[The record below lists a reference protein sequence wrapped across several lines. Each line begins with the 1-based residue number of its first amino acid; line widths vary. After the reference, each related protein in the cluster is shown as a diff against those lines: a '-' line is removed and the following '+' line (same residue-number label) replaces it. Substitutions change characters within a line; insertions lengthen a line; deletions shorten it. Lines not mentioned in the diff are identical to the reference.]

1 MRAVLA
7 TPRIFVWAA
16 TLLMVGCNG
25 AMDCVACPP
34 PPTLETS
41 AATVGLDNVL
51 SVQIT
56 ARAFGAES
64 VVVRYGR
71 PGASLDSTTPG
82 VARVEGDVRIP
93 VLGLWP
99 ETTYELQVVAFGA
112 GDTIAGPRLQATTG
126 SLPEDLPQFHAR
138 GTGAE
143 PGYLVFSIGSYG
155 VALDHSGRVV
165 WYVRLPGASLNF
177 QPQRN
182 DHYIARPGTPDP
194 EDVEPLLELDPLGN
208 VTRRLGC
215 ARGLAPRFHDVL
227 VEPDGSYWL
236 MCDETRAM
244 DLSGDGGQPEAAVT
258 GTVVQHLDP
267 AGGLVFEWSA
277 FDHFAITDLEPASRS
292 GQAVNW
298 THGNSLDL
306 DAAGNL
312 LVSFRS
318 LSEITSIDTR
328 TGAVRWRMG
337 GRRNEFTF
345 ADPGPPF
352 RGQHG
357 VRATPEGLVLL
368 DNFGEAEESRAER
381 YMVNESAHA
390 AHLSEVYLPPAGTR
404 ASLGGTTQYL
414 PHRHILVAFGDG
426 RAVREYDAD
435 GSVVWELEGDPGY
448 VFRAQ
453 RISSLYHP
461 GTGLV
466 R

>member
-1 MRAVLA
+1 MKALPPTLAAVL
-7 TPRIFVWAA
+7 VAA
-16 TLLMVGCNG
+16 GCDD
-25 AMDCVACPP
+25 AIDCVACPP
-34 PPTLETS
+34 PPTLES
-41 AATVGLDNVL
+41 SFAAVRATNVL
-51 SVQIT
+51 SVLVT
-56 ARAFGAES
+56 ANVRGADS
-64 VVVRYGR
+64 VVVRYGL
-71 PGASLDSTTPG
+71 PSGSLDSLTPA
-82 VARVEGDVRIP
+82 VRRVEGDVEIP

-112 GDTIAGPRLQATTG
+112 GDTVAGQLLSATTG
-126 SLPEDLPQFHAR
+126 SLPMDLPRFSA
-138 GTGAE
+138 GGPEPATG
-143 PGYLVFSIGSYG
+143 YVVFSVGSYG
-155 VALDHSGRVV
+155 VALDHAGRVV
-165 WYVRLPGASLNF
+165 WYVRLPGPSLNF

-182 DHYIARPGTPDP
+182 DGYIARPGTPDL
-194 EDVEPLLELDPLGN
+194 EAVEPLLELDPLGN

-236 MCDETRAM
+236 MCDETRVM
-244 DLSGDGGQPEAAVT
+244 DLSGDGGLPEAEVT

-267 AGGLVFEWSA
+267 AGGVVFEWSS
-277 FDHFAITDLEPASRS
+277 FDHFAITDLDPESRS

-306 DAAGNL
+306 DADGNL

-337 GRRNEFTF
+337 GLRNQFTF

-357 VRATPEGLVLL
+357 VRVTPDGLVLL

-381 YMVNESAHA
+381 YAVDQSARTA
-390 AHLSEVYLPPAGTR
+390 RLAEVYLPTAGTR
-404 ASLGGTTQYL
+404 ASLGGTTQEL
-414 PHRHILVAFGDG
+414 PGHHLLVAFGDG
-426 RAVREYDAD
+426 GAVREYDAD
-435 GSVVWELEGDPGY
+435 GSVVWEIEGDPGY

-453 RISSLYHP
+453 RIRSLYHP
-461 GTGLV
+461 GDGLV